1 MKLVILCSL
10 TLLARGYTESLSSE
24 EDSAS
29 VESNESLESGE
40 LYDDIKPVPAEILN
54 MVSDLDYVDPD
65 DIKEEDFEGI
75 KEFGEMLNEK
85 AELNHYEYNLIGD
98 NDKIILSDDL
108 NDLWDP
114 EDADYYYLE
123 QEYHINVLQ
132 QFDLQ
137 INPDYSSD
145 SSEVAWV
152 PPKQLRNP
160 IPVYEY
166 DSEVVW
172 VPPKQPRNPIPVY
185 EYDTLDEGDMFEGL
199 VDEDPQNSLLEY
211 DSELSLRPTFDQA
224 VRMKLPASCNDL
236 ENLSEKA
243 ECLKMKIEEIYDQ
256 QQIFHIILL
265 LGISLICVVVLF
277 AVISLVVSIIVRSYG
292 NVSPS
297 SNVNSTQGVK
307 QIKLKSNGIIRSY
320 TKIPVEIKN
329 MMPSNV
335 AYKQLYDV

>member
-29 VESNESLESGE
+29 VESNESLESV
-40 LYDDIKPVPAEILN
+40 YDEIEILN

-152 PPKQLRNP
+152 PPKQ
-160 IPVYEY
+160 
-166 DSEVVW
+166 
-172 VPPKQPRNPIPVY
+172 PRNPIPVY
-185 EYDTLDEGDMFEGL
+185 EYDTVDEGDMFEGL
-199 VDEDPQNSLLEY
+199 VDEVPQNSLLEY

>member
-152 PPKQLRNP
+152 PPKQ
-160 IPVYEY
+160 
-166 DSEVVW
+166 
-172 VPPKQPRNPIPVY
+172 PRNPIPVY
-185 EYDTLDEGDMFEGL
+185 EYDTLDDGDMFEGL

>member
-10 TLLARGYTESLSSE
+10 TLLARGYTESLSPE
-24 EDSAS
+24 EDS

-108 NDLWDP
+108 NDLRDP

-145 SSEVAWV
+145 SSEVG
-152 PPKQLRNP
+152 
-160 IPVYEY
+160 
-166 DSEVVW
+166 W

-199 VDEDPQNSLLEY
+199 VNEDPQNSLLEY

-236 ENLSEKA
+236 EDLSEKA

>member
-152 PPKQLRNP
+152 PPKQ
-160 IPVYEY
+160 
-166 DSEVVW
+166 
-172 VPPKQPRNPIPVY
+172 PRNPIPVY

-292 NVSPS
+292 PS

>member
-24 EDSAS
+24 EDS

-145 SSEVAWV
+145 SSEVA
-152 PPKQLRNP
+152 
-160 IPVYEY
+160 
-166 DSEVVW
+166 W

>member
-152 PPKQLRNP
+152 PPKQ
-160 IPVYEY
+160 
-166 DSEVVW
+166 
-172 VPPKQPRNPIPVY
+172 PRNPIPVY

-199 VDEDPQNSLLEY
+199 VNEDPQNSLLEY

-297 SNVNSTQGVK
+297 SNINSTQGVK

>member
-145 SSEVAWV
+145 SSEVA
-152 PPKQLRNP
+152 
-160 IPVYEY
+160 
-166 DSEVVW
+166 W